1 MICFRK
7 SEIKL
12 YSINTIFVKKTALSF
27 RNKLQHFLV
36 QKLQIS
42 NREAQSLLFEG
53 KVRIDGLITS
63 ANVTIEPEQEI
74 SVENK
79 VIQAPKNFKYVAF
92 HKPRGIETTLNQAI
106 ADNLSKILPFDDVF
120 NVGRL
125 DKASEGLLILTDDGR
140 IYDKILRNEHKIE
153 KEYLVELDKPF
164 DYSFIERMSSGIEI
178 MGKITLPCQVVAVD
192 ERCFKIVLI
201 QGLNRQIRRM
211 CYKLGYEVT
220 LLKRVRIG
228 NLHLGDLKSGD
239 WRFFELEEVLKSE

>member
-1 MICFRK
+1 M
-7 SEIKL
+7 
-12 YSINTIFVKKTALSF
+12 SF
-27 RNKLQHFLV
+27 RNKLQYFLV
-36 QKLQIS
+36 KRLQIS

-53 KVRIDGLITS
+53 KVSIDGHITS

-74 SVENK
+74 SVENSI
-79 VIQAPKNFKYVAF
+79 IQTAKNFKYIAF
-92 HKPRGIETTLNQAI
+92 YKPRGIETTLNMAI
-106 ADNLSKILPFDDVF
+106 ENNISQILPFEDVF

-164 DYSFIERMSSGIEI
+164 DDFFIEKMSSGVEI
-178 MGKITLPCQVVAVD
+178 MGKMTLPCQVVAIND
-192 ERCFKIVLI
+192 RCFKIILI

-211 CYKLGYEVT
+211 CYKQGYEVT
-220 LLKRVRIG
+220 LLKRIRIE

-239 WRFFELEEVLKSE
+239 WRFFELDEVLKSE